1 MRRVIVVCMNEL
13 NQVII
18 PISPAELMDKIAILE
33 VKSERIKDSDKLKNV
48 RRELELLRG
57 IFKKSVK
64 PTKELNRLFDKLRQ
78 LSAKGWD
85 IEDKKRL
92 CEKNGDFGP
101 EFIKA
106 ARAAFKNNDE
116 RAAVWKEINLLLKSD
131 IAQEKSYEEY

>member
-1 MRRVIVVCMNEL
+1 MTQTKIL
-13 NQVII
+13 I

-33 VKSERIKDSDKLKNV
+33 VKSERIKDPEKLKNV
-48 RRELELLRG
+48 RHELKMLRV
-57 IFKKSVK
+57 IFNKLIQSSGK
-64 PTKELNRLFDKLRQ
+64 LNQLFNKLRQ

-92 CEKNGDFGP
+92 CERNSDFGA

-116 RAAVWKEINLLLKSD
+116 RAAVWKEINLLLKSN
-131 IAQEKSYEEY
+131 IVQEKSYQEY

>member
-1 MRRVIVVCMNEL
+1 MNKP
-13 NQVII
+13 NKIMI

-33 VKSERIKDSDKLKNV
+33 VKSERIKDTDKLKNI
-48 RRELELLRG
+48 RRELKLLRG

-64 PTKELNRLFDKLRQ
+64 PTKELNRLFDKLRR
-78 LSAKGWD
+78 LSANGWD

-92 CEKNGDFGP
+92 CERNGNFGP

-116 RAAVWKEINLLLKSD
+116 RAAVWKEINILLKSD
-131 IAQEKSYEEY
+131 VVQEKSYVK